1 MIPVVQSD
9 RVMVLMVCCHEYGRQ
24 TTFCLHGRNGNSG
37 NKKMSKCEG
46 FVSLESKA
54 VCCVC
59 VFVRGGGVRQGG
71 TGAATPVKDYSC
83 IETS

>member
-1 MIPVVQSD
+1 
-9 RVMVLMVCCHEYGRQ
+9 
-24 TTFCLHGRNGNSG
+24 
-37 NKKMSKCEG
+37 MSKCEG

-83 IETS
+83 IETSQKLGGKEAEIPVNAFSSKRKKEASLQEASQ